1 MGLESAGFD
10 SQSMFAQ
17 KLRGILIEFIRL
29 FCRGSIGER
38 WAAAAARISLK
49 GKLGNQ

>member
-29 FCRGSIGER
+29 FGRGSIGEGR
-38 WAAAAARISLK
+38 TAAAARIGVK
-49 GKLGNQ
+49 GKLRNQ